1 MKHITKGNDF
11 LMRIPVVRIYNGER
25 IPMPLPACTD
35 IIVNICSPYRRISLA
50 YTIDVTEDNVILAKV
65 EGDQLY
71 VGKYALEVKGK
82 IGGVD
87 WRSNEYEQIA
97 IVDNNAS
104 ADTSFDVTEEG
115 EDSLLMD
122 TAIAILA
129 PDTGLYDKVLTAEE
143 AREAAESAR
152 QAAESERIAKEEER
166 IDNEEKRKASEASR
180 IENESV
186 RLANE
191 QSRTKA
197 ETERVEAENTRKAN
211 ESERVR
217 NETSRS
223 EAEIVRERD
232 ETKRKSA
239 ETTRGENETERKANE
254 NERKAA
260 ETARAKAETLR
271 QQAETA
277 RGNAET
283 LRQQNESERQKAEQE
298 RIANNEKC
306 VTATN
311 SALSAAEKATTAAN
325 NAMQVASTAEA
336 TIAKSEKA
344 ASDAAAAVETANSAL
359 SAAEDATNAA
369 NNAIQEAAAAEAERA
384 NAESERKQAETAR
397 ANAEAARQQAESA
410 RQQNEAARQQ
420 NETSRTE
427 AETHR
432 AAAETKRTEAENIR
446 KQKETERQEAEQERI
461 ANNEKCVT
469 ATNSALSAATDATT
483 AANNAMQVASTAEAT
498 IAKSEKAAS
507 DAAAAVET
515 ANSALSAA
523 TDATTAANN
532 ATTDA
537 TNAAGEAN
545 AAAERA
551 NKAADLVYNGPDEN
565 VSVACYT
572 DVEGISTAGL
582 VLNVYIN
589 ENTVPQQYTTDS
601 NGLAAFKVTKGL
613 RYDIVFPDIE
623 GCAPIGRLSYTAA
636 LQTRGIEVTYHEA
649 IVAAQE
655 KVTIS
660 FMKFPENTTWN
671 GGEAYPDGVA
681 RVTIDGI
688 ETVYNADSNGQ
699 AQFFVPIGK
708 EYRVSIDKPADL
720 HLITGAYSA
729 TYTADRAARVIPVS
743 FHPYLSDIL
752 IVDKDGGEWTYDG
765 FIASG
770 KDVSEGVLLHIAT
783 EELLAVG
790 CDFFM
795 SVDVMAYR
803 KFDTDKTEIRTMSW
817 AAQGVQFTSIP
828 LNGNDA
834 SQEYYY
840 DGFTATNLIVQEG
853 LSRGINTDCHT
864 RTLRETYAL
873 GVTTLQG
880 FTPSTGQYAPLI
892 ANYTYINDIITFLRP
907 DGDVVNKFWNFDKGT
922 STQQSAADAF
932 YVSSYVQSI
941 SKNRGHGNFAP
952 VCAYAKPTL

>member
-11 LMRIPVVRIYNGER
+11 IMRIPVVRIFNGER

-50 YTIDVTEDNVILAKV
+50 YTIDVAEDNVILAKV

-82 IGGVD
+82 IGGTD

-104 ADTSFDVTEEG
+104 ADTSFDVTEGG

-122 TAIAILA
+122 TAVAILA
-129 PDTGLYDKVLTAEE
+129 PDTGLYDKVMTAEE
-143 AREAAESAR
+143 AREVAESKR
-152 QAAESERIAKEEER
+152 QSDESERIAKEQE
-166 IDNEEKRKASEASR
+166 RKANEDERKANEASR

-191 QSRTKA
+191 QARTASEAERVKA
-197 ETERVEAENTRKAN
+197 ENIRKQN

-217 NETSRS
+217 NEASRS
-223 EAEIVRERD
+223 EAEVMRQQK
-232 ETKRKSA
+232 ETKRQEA
-239 ETTRGENETERKANE
+239 EASRQQAESERISE
-254 NERKAA
+254 EQERKAA
-260 ETARAKAETLR
+260 ETAREKAETLR
-271 QQAETA
+271 QQDETA

-283 LRQQNESERQKAEQE
+283 KRANAETARANAEKARQQAETSRAEAETLRQQKESERQEAETTRGNAESKRIEAEKSRQQNETSRQEAEQE
-298 RIANNEKC
+298 RIENNTKC

-344 ASDAAAAVETANSAL
+344 ASDAAAAVQTANSAL
-359 SAAEDATNAA
+359 SAAEDAT
-369 NNAIQEAAAAEAERA
+369 
-384 NAESERKQAETAR
+384 
-397 ANAEAARQQAESA
+397 
-410 RQQNEAARQQ
+410 
-420 NETSRTE
+420 
-427 AETHR
+427 
-432 AAAETKRTEAENIR
+432 
-446 KQKETERQEAEQERI
+446 
-461 ANNEKCVT
+461 
-469 ATNSALSAATDATT
+469 
-483 AANNAMQVASTAEAT
+483 
-498 IAKSEKAAS
+498 
-507 DAAAAVET
+507 
-515 ANSALSAA
+515 
-523 TDATTAANN
+523 TAANN
-532 ATTDA
+532 ATENA
-537 TNAAGEAN
+537 TTAAGEAN
-545 AAAERA
+545 KAAERA
-551 NKAADLVYNGPDEN
+551 NTAANLVYNGPDEN

-572 DVEGISTAGL
+572 DVEGVSTAGL

-671 GGEAYPDGVA
+671 GGEPYPDGVA
-681 RVTIDGI
+681 RVTIDGV

-699 AQFFVPIGK
+699 AQFYVPIGK

-803 KFDTDKTEIRTMSW
+803 KFDTDKTEIWTMSW
-817 AAQGVQFTSIP
+817 AAQNVQFTSIP

-880 FTPSTGQYAPLI
+880 FTPSAGQYAPMI

-907 DGDVVNKFWNFDKGT
+907 DGDVVNKFWNFNKGT
-922 STQQSAADAF
+922 STQQSASFAF
-932 YVSSYVQSI
+932 FVSSYVS
-941 SKNRGHGNFAP
+941 SNGKNHGGYYAP

>member
-11 LMRIPVVRIYNGER
+11 TMRIPVVRIYNGER

-50 YTIDVTEDNVILAKV
+50 YTIDVAEDNVILAKV

-104 ADTSFDVTEEG
+104 ADTSFNVTEEG

-122 TAIAILA
+122 TAVAILA

-143 AREAAESAR
+143 AREAAENAR
-152 QAAESERIAKEEER
+152 HAAESERIAHEEER
-166 IDNEEKRKASEASR
+166 IAKEQERKASEASR
-180 IENESV
+180 VENESV

-191 QSRTKA
+191 QARTASEAERVKA
-197 ETERVEAENTRKAN
+197 ENIRKQN
-211 ESERVR
+211 ESDRVR
-217 NETSRS
+217 NESSRS
-223 EAEIVRERD
+223 EAETLRQQKESERQ
-232 ETKRKSA
+232 SA
-239 ETTRGENETERKANE
+239 EASRQQAESERIANEGERKAVE
-254 NERKAA
+254 TARQEA
-260 ETARAKAETLR
+260 ETARAKAEAARANAETKRANAETARANAEKAR
-271 QQAETA
+271 QQAETNRA
-277 RGNAET
+277 EAETIRQQKEGERQEAETIRGNAESVRIEAEKT
-283 LRQQNESERQKAEQE
+283 RQQKETERQEAEQG
-298 RIANNEKC
+298 RIENNEKC

-311 SALSAAEKATTAAN
+311 SALSAADKATTAAN

-344 ASDAAAAVETANSAL
+344 ASDAAAAVQTANSAL
-359 SAAEDATNAA
+359 SAAE
-369 NNAIQEAAAAEAERA
+369 
-384 NAESERKQAETAR
+384 K
-397 ANAEAARQQAESA
+397 
-410 RQQNEAARQQ
+410 
-420 NETSRTE
+420 
-427 AETHR
+427 
-432 AAAETKRTEAENIR
+432 
-446 KQKETERQEAEQERI
+446 
-461 ANNEKCVT
+461 
-469 ATNSALSAATDATT
+469 
-483 AANNAMQVASTAEAT
+483 
-498 IAKSEKAAS
+498 
-507 DAAAAVET
+507 
-515 ANSALSAA
+515 
-523 TDATTAANN
+523 ATTAANN
-532 ATTDA
+532 ATENA
-537 TNAAGEAN
+537 TTAAGEAN
-545 AAAERA
+545 KAAERA
-551 NKAADLVYNGPDEN
+551 NTAANLVYNGPDEN

-572 DVEGISTAGL
+572 DVEGVSTAGL

-589 ENTVPQQYTTDS
+589 ESTVPQQYTTDS

-671 GGEAYPDGVA
+671 GGEPYPDGVA
-681 RVTIDGI
+681 RVTIDGV

-803 KFDTDKTEIRTMSW
+803 KFDTDKTEIRAMSW

-834 SQEYYY
+834 SQVYYY
-840 DGFTATNLIVQEG
+840 DGLTATNLIVQEG

-922 STQQSAADAF
+922 STQQSAAGAY
-932 YVSSYVQSI
+932 YVSRYVKSNLKGI
-941 SKNRGHGNFAP
+941 GSRYYAP

>member
-11 LMRIPVVRIYNGER
+11 IMRIPVVRIYNGER

-50 YTIDVTEDNVILAKV
+50 YSIDVAEDNVILAKV

-143 AREAAESAR
+143 AREVAENAR
-152 QAAESERIAKEEER
+152 VAAESERIAKEQER
-166 IDNEEKRKASEASR
+166 KANEDERKASEASR
-180 IENESV
+180 VENESV

-191 QSRTKA
+191 QARTASEAERVKA
-197 ETERVEAENTRKAN
+197 ENIRKQN
-211 ESERVR
+211 ESDRVR
-217 NETSRS
+217 NESSRS
-223 EAEIVRERD
+223 EAETAREEA

-239 ETTRGENETERKANE
+239 EAARQQAESERIDNE
-254 NERKAA
+254 NECKAAEAARQEA
-260 ETARAKAETLR
+260 ETARANAETKRANAETKRANAETARENAEKARQQAETNRAEAETLR
-271 QQAETA
+271 QQKESGRQEAEA
-277 RGNAET
+277 VRQQAESERIEAEKT
-283 LRQQNESERQKAEQE
+283 RQQNEVSRQEAEQE
-298 RIANNEKC
+298 RIENNEKC

-311 SALSAAEKATTAAN
+311 SALSAAE
-325 NAMQVASTAEA
+325 
-336 TIAKSEKA
+336 
-344 ASDAAAAVETANSAL
+344 
-359 SAAEDATNAA
+359 
-369 NNAIQEAAAAEAERA
+369 
-384 NAESERKQAETAR
+384 
-397 ANAEAARQQAESA
+397 
-410 RQQNEAARQQ
+410 
-420 NETSRTE
+420 
-427 AETHR
+427 
-432 AAAETKRTEAENIR
+432 
-446 KQKETERQEAEQERI
+446 
-461 ANNEKCVT
+461 
-469 ATNSALSAATDATT
+469 DATT

-507 DAAAAVET
+507 DAAAVVQT

-523 TDATTAANN
+523 EDATTAANTATEN
-532 ATTDA
+532 ATT
-537 TNAAGEAN
+537 AAGEAN
-545 AAAERA
+545 AAADRA
-551 NKAADLVYNGPDEN
+551 NTAANLVYNGPDEN

-572 DVEGISTAGL
+572 DVEGVSTAGL
-582 VLNVYIN
+582 VINVYIN
-589 ENTVPQQYTTDS
+589 DSTVPRQYTTDS
-601 NGLAAFKVTKGL
+601 NGLAAFKVAKGL

-660 FMKFPENTTWN
+660 FMKFPENATWN
-671 GGEAYPDGVA
+671 GGEPYPDGVA
-681 RVTIDGI
+681 RVTIDGV

-699 AQFFVPIGK
+699 AQFFVPVGE

-803 KFDTDKTEIRTMSW
+803 KFDTDKTEIRATSW

-828 LNGNDA
+828 LNGDDA
-834 SQEYYY
+834 SREYYY
-840 DGFTATNLIVQEG
+840 DGFTATNLIVSEG
-853 LSRGINTDCHT
+853 LSRGISTACHT

-892 ANYTYINDIITFLRP
+892 ANYTYINDIVTFLRP
-907 DGDVVNKFWNFDKGT
+907 DGDVVNKFWNLNKGT
-922 STQQSAADAF
+922 STQQSATSAHCVGR
-932 YVSSYVQSI
+932 YVSFGNKYYNS
-941 SKNRGHGNFAP
+941 NFAP
-952 VCAYAKPTL
+952 VCAYAKQTL

>member
-11 LMRIPVVRIYNGER
+11 QMRIPVVRIYNGER

-35 IIVNICSPYRRISLA
+35 IVVNICSPYRRISLA
-50 YTIDVTEDNVILAKV
+50 YSIDVAEDNVILAKV

-71 VGKYALEVKGK
+71 VGRYALEVKGK

-122 TAIAILA
+122 TAVAILA

-143 AREAAESAR
+143 AREVAENAR
-152 QAAESERIAKEEER
+152 VAAESERIAKEEER
-166 IDNEEKRKASEASR
+166 KANEDERKANEASR

-186 RLANE
+186 RIANE
-191 QSRTKA
+191 QARTASEAERVKA
-197 ETERVEAENTRKAN
+197 ENIRKQN

-217 NETSRS
+217 NESSRS
-223 EAEIVRERD
+223 EAEAIRQQKEAERQ
-232 ETKRKSA
+232 TA
-239 ETTRGENETERKANE
+239 EAARQQAESERIANE
-254 NERKAA
+254 GERKAA
-260 ETARAKAETLR
+260 ETARQEAETARANAETARANAETKRANAEAARANAEKARQQSETNRADAETLR
-271 QQAETA
+271 QQKESERQEAETA
-277 RGNAET
+277 RQQAESVRIEAEKT
-283 LRQQNESERQKAEQE
+283 RQQNETSRQEAEQE
-298 RIANNEKC
+298 RIKNNEKC

-311 SALSAAEKATTAAN
+311 SALSAAKKATTAAN

-359 SAAEDATNAA
+359 SAA
-369 NNAIQEAAAAEAERA
+369 
-384 NAESERKQAETAR
+384 K
-397 ANAEAARQQAESA
+397 
-410 RQQNEAARQQ
+410 
-420 NETSRTE
+420 
-427 AETHR
+427 
-432 AAAETKRTEAENIR
+432 K
-446 KQKETERQEAEQERI
+446 
-461 ANNEKCVT
+461 
-469 ATNSALSAATDATT
+469 ATT

-523 TDATTAANN
+523 GDAATAANN
-532 ATTDA
+532 ATKAATD
-537 TNAAGEAN
+537 AAGEAN
-545 AAAERA
+545 AAADRA
-551 NKAADLVYNGPDEN
+551 NTAANLVYNGPDEN

-572 DVEGISTAGL
+572 DVEGVSTAGL
-582 VLNVYIN
+582 ILNVYIN
-589 ENTVPQQYTTDS
+589 ESTVPQQYTTDS

-681 RVTIDGI
+681 RVTIDGV

-699 AQFFVPIGK
+699 AQFYVPIGK

-803 KFDTDKTEIRTMSW
+803 KFDTDKTEIKTMSW
-817 AAQGVQFTSIP
+817 AAQNVQFTSIP

-907 DGDVVNKFWNFDKGT
+907 DGDVVNKFWNFNKGT
-922 STQQSAADAF
+922 STQQSASFAY
-932 YVSSYVQSI
+932 YVSSYVS
-941 SKNRGHGNFAP
+941 SNHKCYGGGYSAP

>member
-11 LMRIPVVRIYNGER
+11 TMRIPVVRVYNGER

-50 YTIDVTEDNVILAKV
+50 YSIDVAEDNVILAKV

-71 VGKYALEVKGK
+71 VGRYALEVKGK

-104 ADTSFDVTEEG
+104 ADTSFDITEEG

-122 TAIAILA
+122 TAVAILA

-143 AREAAESAR
+143 AREVAESAR
-152 QAAESERIAKEEER
+152 AENESERIAHEEER
-166 IDNEEKRKASEASR
+166 IAKEQERKASEASR
-180 IENESV
+180 VENESV

-191 QSRTKA
+191 QSRTAAEAERVKA
-197 ETERVEAENTRKAN
+197 ENIRKQN

-217 NETSRS
+217 NESSRS
-223 EAEIVRERD
+223 EAETAREES
-232 ETKRKSA
+232 ETKRQSSEASRQQAESERIEAEKARKQNETSRREA
-239 ETTRGENETERKANE
+239 ETTRANAETKRANAE
-254 NERKAA
+254 TKRADA
-260 ETARAKAETLR
+260 ETARANAEKAR
-271 QQAETA
+271 QQAETSRDEA
-277 RGNAET
+277 EAIRQQHEAERTQAET
-283 LRQQNESERQKAEQE
+283 RRAEAETKRTEAENIRKQKETERQSAEQE

-336 TIAKSEKA
+336 TIARSEKA
-344 ASDAAAAVETANSAL
+344 ASDAAAAVQTANSAL
-359 SAAEDATNAA
+359 SAAE
-369 NNAIQEAAAAEAERA
+369 
-384 NAESERKQAETAR
+384 K
-397 ANAEAARQQAESA
+397 
-410 RQQNEAARQQ
+410 
-420 NETSRTE
+420 
-427 AETHR
+427 
-432 AAAETKRTEAENIR
+432 
-446 KQKETERQEAEQERI
+446 
-461 ANNEKCVT
+461 
-469 ATNSALSAATDATT
+469 
-483 AANNAMQVASTAEAT
+483 
-498 IAKSEKAAS
+498 
-507 DAAAAVET
+507 
-515 ANSALSAA
+515 
-523 TDATTAANN
+523 ATTAANN
-532 ATTDA
+532 ATNDA
-537 TNAAGEAN
+537 NNAAGEAN
-545 AAAERA
+545 AAADRA
-551 NKAADLVYNGPDEN
+551 NTAANLVYNGPDEN

-572 DVEGISTAGL
+572 DVEGVSTAGL

-589 ENTVPQQYTTDS
+589 ESTVPQQYTTDS

-681 RVTIDGI
+681 RVTIDGV

-699 AQFFVPIGK
+699 VQFFVPIGK

-743 FHPYLSDIL
+743 FHPYLSEIL

-795 SVDVMAYR
+795 SVNMMAYR
-803 KFDTDKTEIRTMSW
+803 KFDTDNTEIRTMSW
-817 AAQGVQFTSIP
+817 AAQNVQFTSIP
-828 LNGNDA
+828 LNGDSNAKD
-834 SQEYYY
+834 YFY

-853 LSRGINTDCHT
+853 LSRGIETQCHT
-864 RTLRETYAL
+864 RTLRETFAL
-873 GVTTLQG
+873 GVSTLQG
-880 FTPSTGQYAPLI
+880 YTPARGQYEILI
-892 ANYTYINDIITFLRP
+892 ANYTYINDIVTFLRP
-907 DGDVVNKFWNFDKGT
+907 DGDVVNKFWNFNKGT
-922 STQQSAADAF
+922 STQQSATHAY
-932 YVSSYVQSI
+932 YVSSYVQSDGKVFGVF
-941 SKNRGHGNFAP
+941 SAP

>member
-1 MKHITKGNDF
+1 
-11 LMRIPVVRIYNGER
+11 MRIPVVRIYNGER

-50 YTIDVTEDNVILAKV
+50 YSIDVAEDNVILAKV

-122 TAIAILA
+122 TAVAILA

-143 AREAAESAR
+143 AREAAENAR
-152 QAAESERIAKEEER
+152 HAAESERIANEEER
-166 IDNEEKRKASEASR
+166 VANEEERKASEASR
-180 IENESV
+180 VENESV
-186 RLANE
+186 RIANE
-191 QSRTKA
+191 QARTASEAERVKA
-197 ETERVEAENTRKAN
+197 ENIRKAN

-217 NETSRS
+217 NEASRS
-223 EAEIVRERD
+223 EAETLRQQKESERQ
-232 ETKRKSA
+232 TA
-239 ETTRGENETERKANE
+239 EAARQQAESERISNEQERKAVE
-254 NERKAA
+254 TARQEA
-260 ETARAKAETLR
+260 ETARAKAETARGNAETKRADAETARANAEKAR
-271 QQAETA
+271 QQAETNRA
-277 RGNAET
+277 EAET
-283 LRQQNESERQKAEQE
+283 LRQQNETSRTEAEKHRAAAETKRTEAENIRKQNETARQSAEQE

-359 SAAEDATNAA
+359 SAAGE
-369 NNAIQEAAAAEAERA
+369 
-384 NAESERKQAETAR
+384 
-397 ANAEAARQQAESA
+397 
-410 RQQNEAARQQ
+410 
-420 NETSRTE
+420 
-427 AETHR
+427 
-432 AAAETKRTEAENIR
+432 
-446 KQKETERQEAEQERI
+446 
-461 ANNEKCVT
+461 
-469 ATNSALSAATDATT
+469 
-483 AANNAMQVASTAEAT
+483 
-498 IAKSEKAAS
+498 
-507 DAAAAVET
+507 
-515 ANSALSAA
+515 
-523 TDATTAANN
+523 ATTAANN
-532 ATTDA
+532 ATKSATD
-537 TNAAGEAN
+537 AAGEAN
-545 AAAERA
+545 KAAERA
-551 NKAADLVYNGPDEN
+551 NSAADLVYNGPDEN

-572 DVEGISTAGL
+572 DVEGVSTAGL

-601 NGLAAFKVTKGL
+601 NGLAAFKITKGL

-623 GCAPIGRLSYTAA
+623 GCAPIGRMSYTAA

-660 FMKFPENTTWN
+660 FMRFPENTTWN

-681 RVTIDGI
+681 RVTVDGV
-688 ETVYNADSNGQ
+688 ETVYHADSNGQ
-699 AQFFVPIGK
+699 AQLFVPIGK

-817 AAQGVQFTSIP
+817 AAQNVQFTSIP

-853 LSRGINTDCHT
+853 LSRGLTTDCHT

-892 ANYTYINDIITFLRP
+892 ANYTYINDIIAFLRP
-907 DGDVVNKFWNFDKGT
+907 DGDVVNKFWNFNKGT
-922 STQQSAADAF
+922 STQQSAALA
-932 YVSSYVQSI
+932 YCVSSYVQSNN
-941 SKNRGHGNFAP
+941 SKRYGNYFAP

>member
-11 LMRIPVVRIYNGER
+11 IMRIPVVRIYNGER

-50 YTIDVTEDNVILAKV
+50 YSIDVAEDNVILAKV

-71 VGKYALEVKGK
+71 VGRYALEVKGK

-122 TAIAILA
+122 TAVAILA

-152 QAAESERIAKEEER
+152 QSAESERIAHEEER
-166 IDNEEKRKASEASR
+166 IANEQRRKASEASR

-191 QSRTKA
+191 QSRTASEAERVKA
-197 ETERVEAENTRKAN
+197 ENIRKQN

-217 NETSRS
+217 NESSRS
-223 EAEIVRERD
+223 EAEIAREK
-232 ETKRKSA
+232 EEAKRQSA
-239 ETTRGENETERKANE
+239 EAARQQAESERISKE
-254 NERKAA
+254 QERKAA
-260 ETARAKAETLR
+260 ETARQEAEALR
-271 QQAETA
+271 QQDETA

-283 LRQQNESERQKAEQE
+283 KRANAETARANAEKARQQAETNRAEAETLRQQKESERQEAETIRGNAESERVEAEKTRQQNETSRQEAEQE
-298 RIANNEKC
+298 RIENNEKC

-311 SALSAAEKATTAAN
+311 SALSAAEDATTAAN

-359 SAAEDATNAA
+359 SAAEDAT
-369 NNAIQEAAAAEAERA
+369 
-384 NAESERKQAETAR
+384 
-397 ANAEAARQQAESA
+397 
-410 RQQNEAARQQ
+410 
-420 NETSRTE
+420 
-427 AETHR
+427 
-432 AAAETKRTEAENIR
+432 
-446 KQKETERQEAEQERI
+446 
-461 ANNEKCVT
+461 
-469 ATNSALSAATDATT
+469 
-483 AANNAMQVASTAEAT
+483 
-498 IAKSEKAAS
+498 
-507 DAAAAVET
+507 
-515 ANSALSAA
+515 
-523 TDATTAANN
+523 TAANN
-532 ATTDA
+532 ATKGATD
-537 TNAAGEAN
+537 AAGEAN
-545 AAAERA
+545 KAAERA
-551 NKAADLVYNGPDEN
+551 NAAANLVYNGPDEN

-572 DVEGISTAGL
+572 DVEGVSTAGL

-589 ENTVPQQYTTDS
+589 DSTVPQQYTTDS

-671 GGEAYPDGVA
+671 GGEPYPDGVA
-681 RVTIDGI
+681 RVTVDGV

-699 AQFFVPIGK
+699 AQFYVPIGK

-790 CDFFM
+790 CDFFI

-817 AAQGVQFTSIP
+817 AAQNVKFTSVP
-828 LNGNDA
+828 FEGNDA

-853 LSRGINTDCHT
+853 LSRGISTDCHT

-892 ANYTYINDIITFLRP
+892 ANYTYINDIVTFLRP
-907 DGDVVNKFWNFDKGT
+907 DGDVVNKFWGLNKGT
-922 STQQSAADAF
+922 STQGTQSVAF
-932 YVSSYVQSI
+932 CVSRYAQPSFKSDGLYY
-941 SKNRGHGNFAP
+941 AP

>member
-11 LMRIPVVRIYNGER
+11 QMRIPVVRIYNGER

-35 IIVNICSPYRRISLA
+35 IVVNICSPYRRISLA
-50 YTIDVTEDNVILAKV
+50 YTIDVAEDNVILAKV

-122 TAIAILA
+122 TAVAILA

-143 AREAAESAR
+143 AREVAETKR
-152 QAAESERIAKEEER
+152 QEAEASRQQAESERIAKEQG
-166 IDNEEKRKASEASR
+166 RKASEASR

-254 NERKAA
+254 NERKEAETVRAKAETSRQQSETARANAETKRADA
-260 ETARAKAETLR
+260 ETARANAEKAR
-271 QQAETA
+271 HQAETS
-277 RGNAET
+277 RDEAEAI
-283 LRQQNESERQKAEQE
+283 RQQNETSRTEEETHRAAAETKRTEAENIRKQNETSRQEAEQE

-306 VTATN
+306 VTATNSALSAAENATTAANNAMQVASTAEATIAKSEKAASDAAAAVEIAN

-344 ASDAAAAVETANSAL
+344 ASDAAAAVQTANSAL
-359 SAAEDATNAA
+359 SAAGDATA
-369 NNAIQEAAAAEAERA
+369 
-384 NAESERKQAETAR
+384 
-397 ANAEAARQQAESA
+397 
-410 RQQNEAARQQ
+410 
-420 NETSRTE
+420 
-427 AETHR
+427 
-432 AAAETKRTEAENIR
+432 
-446 KQKETERQEAEQERI
+446 
-461 ANNEKCVT
+461 
-469 ATNSALSAATDATT
+469 
-483 AANNAMQVASTAEAT
+483 
-498 IAKSEKAAS
+498 
-507 DAAAAVET
+507 
-515 ANSALSAA
+515 
-523 TDATTAANN
+523 AANN

-551 NKAADLVYNGPDEN
+551 NEAADLVYNGPDEN

-572 DVEGISTAGL
+572 NVEGVSTAGL

-671 GGEAYPDGVA
+671 GGEAYPDGAA
-681 RVTIDGI
+681 RVTVDGV

-817 AAQGVQFTSIP
+817 ATQGVQFTSIP

-840 DGFTATNLIVQEG
+840 DGLTATNLIVQEG

-907 DGDVVNKFWNFDKGT
+907 DGDVVNKFWNFNKGT
-922 STQQSAADAF
+922 STQQSAANAYSVSR
-932 YVSSYVQSI
+932 YVMS
-941 SKNRGHGNFAP
+941 RGKHYGGDYAP
-952 VCAYAKPTL
+952 VCAYAKPAL

>member
-1 MKHITKGNDF
+1 M
-11 LMRIPVVRIYNGER
+11 
-25 IPMPLPACTD
+25 
-35 IIVNICSPYRRISLA
+35 
-50 YTIDVTEDNVILAKV
+50 
-65 EGDQLY
+65 
-71 VGKYALEVKGK
+71 EV
-82 IGGVD
+82 
-87 WRSNEYEQIA
+87 
-97 IVDNNAS
+97 
-104 ADTSFDVTEEG
+104 
-115 EDSLLMD
+115 
-122 TAIAILA
+122 
-129 PDTGLYDKVLTAEE
+129 
-143 AREAAESAR
+143 AA
-152 QAAESERIAKEEER
+152 
-166 IDNEEKRKASEASR
+166 
-180 IENESV
+180 
-186 RLANE
+186 
-191 QSRTKA
+191 
-197 ETERVEAENTRKAN
+197 
-211 ESERVR
+211 
-217 NETSRS
+217 
-223 EAEIVRERD
+223 
-232 ETKRKSA
+232 
-239 ETTRGENETERKANE
+239 
-254 NERKAA
+254 
-260 ETARAKAETLR
+260 
-271 QQAETA
+271 
-277 RGNAET
+277 
-283 LRQQNESERQKAEQE
+283 
-298 RIANNEKC
+298 
-306 VTATN
+306 
-311 SALSAAEKATTAAN
+311 
-325 NAMQVASTAEA
+325 TAEA

-344 ASDAAAAVETANSAL
+344 ASDAAAAV
-359 SAAEDATNAA
+359 
-369 NNAIQEAAAAEAERA
+369 Q
-384 NAESERKQAETAR
+384 
-397 ANAEAARQQAESA
+397 
-410 RQQNEAARQQ
+410 
-420 NETSRTE
+420 
-427 AETHR
+427 
-432 AAAETKRTEAENIR
+432 
-446 KQKETERQEAEQERI
+446 
-461 ANNEKCVT
+461 
-469 ATNSALSAATDATT
+469 
-483 AANNAMQVASTAEAT
+483 
-498 IAKSEKAAS
+498 
-507 DAAAAVET
+507 T

-532 ATTDA
+532 ATKGATD
-537 TNAAGEAN
+537 AAGEAN
-545 AAAERA
+545 KAAERA
-551 NKAADLVYNGPDEN
+551 NTAADLVYNGPDEN

-681 RVTIDGI
+681 RVTIDGV
-688 ETVYNADSNGQ
+688 ETVHNADSNGQ
-699 AQFFVPIGK
+699 AQFLVPIGK

-803 KFDTDKTEIRTMSW
+803 KFDTDKTEIRAMSW
-817 AAQGVQFTSIP
+817 AVQNVQFTSIP

-907 DGDVVNKFWNFDKGT
+907 DGDVVNKFWNFNKGT
-922 STQQSAADAF
+922 STQQSASHA
-932 YVSSYVQSI
+932 YCVRRYVQSI
-941 SKNRGHGNFAP
+941 SKHNGSFYAP

>member
-11 LMRIPVVRIYNGER
+11 QMRIPVVRIYNGER

-35 IIVNICSPYRRISLA
+35 IVVNICSPYRRISLA
-50 YTIDVTEDNVILAKV
+50 YTIDVAEDNVILAKV

-122 TAIAILA
+122 TAVAILA

-143 AREAAESAR
+143 AREVAETKR
-152 QAAESERIAKEEER
+152 QSAESERIAHEEER
-166 IDNEEKRKASEASR
+166 IANEQERKAKEASR
-180 IENESV
+180 VENESV
-186 RLANE
+186 RIANE
-191 QSRTKA
+191 QARVASESERVKA
-197 ETERVEAENTRKAN
+197 ENIRKQN

-217 NETSRS
+217 NESSRS
-223 EAEIVRERD
+223 EAETARED
-232 ETKRKSA
+232 AETKRKSA

-260 ETARAKAETLR
+260 ETARAKAEASR

-283 LRQQNESERQKAEQE
+283 LRQQNESERQQAEQE
-298 RIANNEKC
+298 RIENFDKC

-311 SALSAAEKATTAAN
+311 TAITASQDAVKAAN
-325 NAMQVASTAEA
+325 NAMQVAATAEA

-359 SAAEDATNAA
+359 SAAE
-369 NNAIQEAAAAEAERA
+369 
-384 NAESERKQAETAR
+384 K
-397 ANAEAARQQAESA
+397 
-410 RQQNEAARQQ
+410 
-420 NETSRTE
+420 
-427 AETHR
+427 
-432 AAAETKRTEAENIR
+432 
-446 KQKETERQEAEQERI
+446 
-461 ANNEKCVT
+461 
-469 ATNSALSAATDATT
+469 ATT
-483 AANNAMQVASTAEAT
+483 AANNAIQVASTAGAT

-523 TDATTAANN
+523 EDATTAANN
-532 ATTDA
+532 ATENA
-537 TNAAGEAN
+537 TTAAGEAN
-545 AAAERA
+545 KAAERA
-551 NKAADLVYNGPDEN
+551 NTAANLVYNGPDEN

-572 DVEGISTAGL
+572 DVEGVSTAGL

-660 FMKFPENTTWN
+660 FMRFPENTTWN

-681 RVTIDGI
+681 RVTIDGV
-688 ETVYNADSNGQ
+688 ETAYNADSNGQ
-699 AQFFVPIGK
+699 VQFFVPIGK

-729 TYTADRAARVIPVS
+729 TYTADRAARVITVS

-803 KFDTDKTEIRTMSW
+803 KFDTDGTEIGNMNW
-817 AAQGVQFTSIP
+817 AGRAVQFTSIP

-853 LSRGINTDCHT
+853 LSRGISTDCHT

-907 DGDVVNKFWNFDKGT
+907 DGDVVNKFWNFNKAT
-922 STQQSAADAF
+922 STQQSASGAYFVLRYIETKNKTDN
-932 YVSSYVQSI
+932 YGRI
-941 SKNRGHGNFAP
+941 SAP

>member
-11 LMRIPVVRIYNGER
+11 TMRIPVVRIYNGER

-35 IIVNICSPYRRISLA
+35 IVVNICSPYRRISLA
-50 YTIDVTEDNVILAKV
+50 YTIDVAEDNVILAKV

-104 ADTSFDVTEEG
+104 ADTSFIVTEEG

-143 AREAAESAR
+143 AREVAETKR
-152 QAAESERIAKEEER
+152 QSAESERIAKELER
-166 IDNEEKRKASEASR
+166 KANEDERKASEASR
-180 IENESV
+180 VENESV

-191 QSRTKA
+191 QARTASEAERVKA
-197 ETERVEAENTRKAN
+197 ENIRKQN
-211 ESERVR
+211 ESDRVR
-217 NETSRS
+217 NESSRS
-223 EAEIVRERD
+223 EAETLRQQKESERQ
-232 ETKRKSA
+232 SA
-239 ETTRGENETERKANE
+239 EASRQQAESERIANE
-254 NERKAA
+254 GERKAA
-260 ETARAKAETLR
+260 ETARQSAEKSRQATEAARADAETKRANAETARANAEKAR
-271 QQAETA
+271 QQAETNRA
-277 RGNAET
+277 EAETIRQQKEGERQEAETIRGNAESVRIEAEKT
-283 LRQQNESERQKAEQE
+283 RQQKETERQEAEQE

-359 SAAEDATNAA
+359 STAA
-369 NNAIQEAAAAEAERA
+369 
-384 NAESERKQAETAR
+384 
-397 ANAEAARQQAESA
+397 
-410 RQQNEAARQQ
+410 
-420 NETSRTE
+420 
-427 AETHR
+427 
-432 AAAETKRTEAENIR
+432 
-446 KQKETERQEAEQERI
+446 
-461 ANNEKCVT
+461 
-469 ATNSALSAATDATT
+469 DATT
-483 AANNAMQVASTAEAT
+483 AANKAT
-498 IAKSEKAAS
+498 N
-507 DAAAAVET
+507 DA
-515 ANSALSAA
+515 N
-523 TDATTAANN
+523 
-532 ATTDA
+532 
-537 TNAAGEAN
+537 NAAGEAN
-545 AAAERA
+545 AAADRA
-551 NKAADLVYNGPDEN
+551 NTAANLVYNGPDEN

-572 DVEGISTAGL
+572 DVEGVSTAGL

-589 ENTVPQQYTTDS
+589 DSTVPQQYTTDS

-660 FMKFPENTTWN
+660 FMRFPENTKWN
-671 GGEAYPDGVA
+671 GGEPYPDGVA
-681 RVTIDGI
+681 RVTIDGV

-720 HLITGAYSA
+720 YLITGAYSA

-795 SVDVMAYR
+795 SVNMMAYR

-817 AAQGVQFTSIP
+817 AAQNVQFTSIP

-840 DGFTATNLIVQEG
+840 DGLTATNLIVQEG

-907 DGDVVNKFWNFDKGT
+907 DGDVVNKFWNFNKGT
-922 STQQSAADAF
+922 STQLSAADAYF
-932 YVSSYVQSI
+932 VSSYVQSH
-941 SKNRGHGNFAP
+941 SKGHGAYFAP

>member
-11 LMRIPVVRIYNGER
+11 TMRIPVVRIYNGER

-35 IIVNICSPYRRISLA
+35 IVVNICSPYRRISLA
-50 YTIDVTEDNVILAKV
+50 YTIDVAEDNVILAKV

-104 ADTSFDVTEEG
+104 ADTSFIVTEEG

-143 AREAAESAR
+143 AREAAENAR
-152 QAAESERIAKEEER
+152 HAAESERIAHEEER
-166 IDNEEKRKASEASR
+166 IAKEQERKASEASR
-180 IENESV
+180 VENESV

-191 QSRTKA
+191 QARTASESERVKA
-197 ETERVEAENTRKAN
+197 ENIRKAN

-217 NETSRS
+217 NESSRS
-223 EAEIVRERD
+223 EAETLRQQKESERQ
-232 ETKRKSA
+232 SA
-239 ETTRGENETERKANE
+239 EASRQQAESERIANEGERKAVE
-254 NERKAA
+254 TARQEA
-260 ETARAKAETLR
+260 ETARAKAEAARANAETKRANAETARANAEKAR
-271 QQAETA
+271 QQAETNRA
-277 RGNAET
+277 EAET
-283 LRQQNESERQKAEQE
+283 LRQQKEGERQEAETIRGNAESVRIEAEKTRQQKETERQEAEQE

-359 SAAEDATNAA
+359 STAA
-369 NNAIQEAAAAEAERA
+369 
-384 NAESERKQAETAR
+384 
-397 ANAEAARQQAESA
+397 
-410 RQQNEAARQQ
+410 
-420 NETSRTE
+420 
-427 AETHR
+427 
-432 AAAETKRTEAENIR
+432 
-446 KQKETERQEAEQERI
+446 
-461 ANNEKCVT
+461 
-469 ATNSALSAATDATT
+469 DATT
-483 AANNAMQVASTAEAT
+483 AANKAT
-498 IAKSEKAAS
+498 N
-507 DAAAAVET
+507 DA
-515 ANSALSAA
+515 N
-523 TDATTAANN
+523 
-532 ATTDA
+532 
-537 TNAAGEAN
+537 NAAGEAN
-545 AAAERA
+545 AAADRA
-551 NKAADLVYNGPDEN
+551 NTAANLVYNGPDEN

-572 DVEGISTAGL
+572 DVGGVSTAGL

-589 ENTVPQQYTTDS
+589 ESTVPQQYTTDS

-660 FMKFPENTTWN
+660 FMRFPENTTWN
-671 GGEAYPDGVA
+671 GGEPYPDGVA
-681 RVTIDGI
+681 RVTIDGV

-817 AAQGVQFTSIP
+817 AAPNVQFTSIP

-840 DGFTATNLIVQEG
+840 DGLTATNLIVQEG

-907 DGDVVNKFWNFDKGT
+907 DGDVANKFWNFNKGT
-922 STQQSAADAF
+922 STQQSASYAY
-932 YVSSYVQSI
+932 YVSSYVQANNA
-941 SKNRGHGNFAP
+941 KFNDRLYAP

>member
-11 LMRIPVVRIYNGER
+11 IMRIPVVRIYNGER

-35 IIVNICSPYRRISLA
+35 IVVNICSPYRRISLA
-50 YTIDVTEDNVILAKV
+50 YSIDVAEDNVILAKV
-65 EGDQLY
+65 EGEQLY
-71 VGKYALEVKGK
+71 VGRYALEVKGK

-104 ADTSFDVTEEG
+104 ADTSFGVTEEG

-122 TAIAILA
+122 TAVAILA

-152 QAAESERIAKEEER
+152 HAAESERIAKEQER
-166 IDNEEKRKASEASR
+166 KTNEDERKASEASR
-180 IENESV
+180 VENESV

-191 QSRTKA
+191 QSRTAAEAERVKA
-197 ETERVEAENTRKAN
+197 ENIRKQN
-211 ESERVR
+211 ESDRVR
-217 NETSRS
+217 NESSRS
-223 EAEIVRERD
+223 EAETARVEA
-232 ETKRKSA
+232 EAKRKSA
-239 ETTRGENETERKANE
+239 ETTRVENETERKTNE

-260 ETARAKAETLR
+260 ETARAKAETSR
-271 QQAETA
+271 QEAETA

-283 LRQQNESERQKAEQE
+283 K
-298 RIANNEKC
+298 
-306 VTATN
+306 
-311 SALSAAEKATTAAN
+311 
-325 NAMQVASTAEA
+325 
-336 TIAKSEKA
+336 
-344 ASDAAAAVETANSAL
+344 
-359 SAAEDATNAA
+359 
-369 NNAIQEAAAAEAERA
+369 RA
-384 NAESERKQAETAR
+384 DAETAR
-397 ANAEAARQQAESA
+397 ANAEKARQQAETS
-410 RQQNEAARQQ
+410 RDEAEAIRQQ

-446 KQKETERQEAEQERI
+446 KQKETERQSAEQERI

-469 ATNSALSAATDATT
+469 ATNSALSAAEDATT
-483 AANNAMQVASTAEAT
+483 AANNAMQVASTAEET
-498 IAKSEKAAS
+498 IAKSEKAAA
-507 DAAAAVET
+507 DAAAAVQT

-523 TDATTAANN
+523 EKATTAANN
-532 ATTDA
+532 ATENA
-537 TNAAGEAN
+537 TTAAGEAN
-545 AAAERA
+545 KAAERA
-551 NKAADLVYNGPDEN
+551 NTAANLVYNGPDEN

-572 DVEGISTAGL
+572 DVEGVSTAGL
-582 VLNVYIN
+582 ILNVYIN

-613 RYDIVFPDIE
+613 RYDIVFPDIK

-671 GGEAYPDGVA
+671 GGEPYPDGVA
-681 RVTIDGI
+681 RVTIDGV

-699 AQFFVPIGK
+699 AQFYVPIGK

-803 KFDTDKTEIRTMSW
+803 KFDTDKTEIKTMSW
-817 AAQGVQFTSIP
+817 AAQNVQFTSIP

-840 DGFTATNLIVQEG
+840 DGLTATNLIVQEG

-892 ANYTYINDIITFLRP
+892 ANYTYINDIVTFLRP
-907 DGDVVNKFWNFDKGT
+907 DGDVVNKFWNFNKGT
-922 STQQSAADAF
+922 STQQSASGACYVSR
-932 YVSSYVQSI
+932 YVSSNLKYL
-941 SKNRGHGNFAP
+941 GNLYAP
-952 VCAYAKPTL
+952 VCAFAKPTL

>member
-11 LMRIPVVRIYNGER
+11 TMRIPVVRIYNGER

-35 IIVNICSPYRRISLA
+35 IVVNICSPYRRISLA
-50 YTIDVTEDNVILAKV
+50 YTIDVAEDNVILAKV

-115 EDSLLMD
+115 ENSLLMD

-143 AREAAESAR
+143 AREAAETKR
-152 QAAESERIAKEEER
+152 QSAESERIAKELER
-166 IDNEEKRKASEASR
+166 KANEDERKASEASR
-180 IENESV
+180 VENESV

-191 QSRTKA
+191 QARTASESERVKA
-197 ETERVEAENTRKAN
+197 ENIRKQN

-217 NETSRS
+217 NESSRS
-223 EAEIVRERD
+223 DAETLRQQKESERQEAEAARQQAESERI
-232 ETKRKSA
+232 A
-239 ETTRGENETERKANE
+239 NEGERKAVE
-254 NERKAA
+254 TARQEA
-260 ETARAKAETLR
+260 ETARAKAEAARANAETKRANAETARANAEKAR
-271 QQAETA
+271 QQAETNRA
-277 RGNAET
+277 EAET
-283 LRQQNESERQKAEQE
+283 IRQQNETSRTEAEKHRAEAETKRTEAENIRKQKETERQSAEQE

-311 SALSAAEKATTAAN
+311 TALTAAQKATTAAN

-359 SAAEDATNAA
+359 SAAA
-369 NNAIQEAAAAEAERA
+369 
-384 NAESERKQAETAR
+384 
-397 ANAEAARQQAESA
+397 
-410 RQQNEAARQQ
+410 
-420 NETSRTE
+420 
-427 AETHR
+427 
-432 AAAETKRTEAENIR
+432 
-446 KQKETERQEAEQERI
+446 
-461 ANNEKCVT
+461 
-469 ATNSALSAATDATT
+469 DATT

-507 DAAAAVET
+507 DAAAAVQT

-523 TDATTAANN
+523 EDATTAANN
-532 ATTDA
+532 ATENA
-537 TNAAGEAN
+537 TTAAGEAN
-545 AAAERA
+545 KAAERA
-551 NKAADLVYNGPDEN
+551 NTAANLVYNGPDEN

-572 DVEGISTAGL
+572 DVEGVSTAGL

-671 GGEAYPDGVA
+671 GGEPYPDGVA
-681 RVTIDGI
+681 RVTVDGV

-795 SVDVMAYR
+795 SVNMMAYR
-803 KFDTDKTEIRTMSW
+803 KFDTDGTEIWTMPW
-817 AAQGVQFTSIP
+817 AAQNVQFTSIP

-840 DGFTATNLIVQEG
+840 DGLTATNLIVQEG

-892 ANYTYINDIITFLRP
+892 ANYTYINDIVTFLRP
-907 DGDVVNKFWNFDKGT
+907 DGDVVNKFWEFNKGT
-922 STQQSAADAF
+922 STQQSATSA
-932 YVSSYVQSI
+932 YWVSSLVSTAN
-941 SKNRGHGNFAP
+941 KNDPRRLVAP

>member
-11 LMRIPVVRIYNGER
+11 IMRIPVVRIYNGER

-50 YTIDVTEDNVILAKV
+50 YSIDVAEDNVILAKV

-143 AREAAESAR
+143 AREVAENAR
-152 QAAESERIAKEEER
+152 VTAESERIAKEQER
-166 IDNEEKRKASEASR
+166 KANEDERKASEASR
-180 IENESV
+180 VENESV

-191 QSRTKA
+191 QARTASEAERVKA
-197 ETERVEAENTRKAN
+197 ENIRKQN
-211 ESERVR
+211 ESDRVR
-217 NETSRS
+217 NESSRS
-223 EAEIVRERD
+223 EAETAREEA

-239 ETTRGENETERKANE
+239 EAARQQAESERIDNE
-254 NERKAA
+254 NECKAAEAARQEA
-260 ETARAKAETLR
+260 ETARANAETKRANAETKRANAETARENAEKARQQAETNRAEAETLR
-271 QQAETA
+271 QQKESGRQEAEA
-277 RGNAET
+277 VRQQAESERIEAEKT
-283 LRQQNESERQKAEQE
+283 RQQNEVSRQEAEQE
-298 RIANNEKC
+298 RIENNEKC

-311 SALSAAEKATTAAN
+311 SALSAAE
-325 NAMQVASTAEA
+325 
-336 TIAKSEKA
+336 
-344 ASDAAAAVETANSAL
+344 
-359 SAAEDATNAA
+359 
-369 NNAIQEAAAAEAERA
+369 
-384 NAESERKQAETAR
+384 
-397 ANAEAARQQAESA
+397 
-410 RQQNEAARQQ
+410 
-420 NETSRTE
+420 
-427 AETHR
+427 
-432 AAAETKRTEAENIR
+432 
-446 KQKETERQEAEQERI
+446 
-461 ANNEKCVT
+461 
-469 ATNSALSAATDATT
+469 DATT

-507 DAAAAVET
+507 DAAAAVQT

-523 TDATTAANN
+523 EDATTAANN
-532 ATTDA
+532 AMQVASTAEATIAKSEKAASDAAAAVQTANSALSAAEDA
-537 TNAAGEAN
+537 TTAANTATENATTAAGEAN
-545 AAAERA
+545 AAADRA
-551 NKAADLVYNGPDEN
+551 NTAANLVYNGPDEN

-572 DVEGISTAGL
+572 DVGGVSTAGL
-582 VLNVYIN
+582 VINVYIN
-589 ENTVPQQYTTDS
+589 DSTVPRQYTTDS
-601 NGLAAFKVTKGL
+601 NGLAAFKVAKGL

-660 FMKFPENTTWN
+660 FMKFPENATWN
-671 GGEAYPDGVA
+671 GGEPYPDGVA
-681 RVTIDGI
+681 RVTIDGV

-699 AQFFVPIGK
+699 AQFFVPVGE

-803 KFDTDKTEIRTMSW
+803 KFDTDKTEIRVTMW

-834 SQEYYY
+834 SQGYYY
-840 DGFTATNLIVQEG
+840 DGFTATNLIVSEG
-853 LSRGINTDCHT
+853 LSRGISTACHT

-892 ANYTYINDIITFLRP
+892 ANYTYINDIVTFLRP
-907 DGDVVNKFWNFDKGT
+907 DGDVVNKFWNLNKGT
-922 STQQSAADAF
+922 STQRSAANAYF
-932 YVSSYVQSI
+932 VSRYVSSG
-941 SKNRGHGNFAP
+941 SKIHFDKFAP
-952 VCAYAKPTL
+952 VCAYAKQTL

>member
-1 MKHITKGNDF
+1 
-11 LMRIPVVRIYNGER
+11 MRIPVVRIYNGER

-50 YTIDVTEDNVILAKV
+50 YSIDVAEDNVILAKV

-104 ADTSFDVTEEG
+104 ADTSFNVTEEG

-122 TAIAILA
+122 TAVAILA

-143 AREAAESAR
+143 ARGAAENAR
-152 QAAESERIAKEEER
+152 AAAESERIAKEQER
-166 IDNEEKRKASEASR
+166 ISKEQERKASEASR
-180 IENESV
+180 VENESV

-191 QSRTKA
+191 QARVSSEAERAKA
-197 ETERVEAENTRKAN
+197 ENIRKAN
-211 ESERVR
+211 ESERLR

-223 EAEIVRERD
+223 EAETAREKE

-239 ETTRGENETERKANE
+239 EAARGENETERNANE
-254 NERKAA
+254 SERKAA

-283 LRQQNESERQKAEQE
+283 KRADAETARANAEKARQQAEASRDEAEAIRQQKETERQEAETHRAAAETKRTEAEHE
-298 RIANNEKC
+298 RIKNNEAC
-306 VTATN
+306 VEATQ

-359 SAAEDATNAA
+359 SAA
-369 NNAIQEAAAAEAERA
+369 
-384 NAESERKQAETAR
+384 
-397 ANAEAARQQAESA
+397 
-410 RQQNEAARQQ
+410 
-420 NETSRTE
+420 
-427 AETHR
+427 
-432 AAAETKRTEAENIR
+432 
-446 KQKETERQEAEQERI
+446 
-461 ANNEKCVT
+461 V
-469 ATNSALSAATDATT
+469 
-483 AANNAMQVASTAEAT
+483 
-498 IAKSEKAAS
+498 
-507 DAAAAVET
+507 
-515 ANSALSAA
+515 
-523 TDATTAANN
+523 DATTAANN
-532 ATTDA
+532 ATNDA
-537 TNAAGEAN
+537 TTATGEAN
-545 AAAERA
+545 KAAERA
-551 NKAADLVYNGPDEN
+551 NTAAGKANEAADRANTAANLVYNGPDEN

-572 DVEGISTAGL
+572 DVEGVSTSGL

-601 NGLAAFKVTKGL
+601 NGLAAFKVAKGL

-660 FMKFPENTTWN
+660 FMRFPENTTWN
-671 GGEAYPDGVA
+671 GGEAYPAGVA
-681 RVTIDGI
+681 RVTVDGV

-699 AQFFVPIGK
+699 AQFYVPIGK

-795 SVDVMAYR
+795 SVNMMAYR

-817 AAQGVQFTSIP
+817 AAQNVQFTSIP

-853 LSRGINTDCHT
+853 LSRGISTDCHT

-892 ANYTYINDIITFLRP
+892 ANYTYINDIITFLP
-907 DGDVVNKFWNFDKGT
+907 LV
-922 STQQSAADAF
+922 
-932 YVSSYVQSI
+932 
-941 SKNRGHGNFAP
+941 
-952 VCAYAKPTL
+952 

>member
-1 MKHITKGNDF
+1 MQ
-11 LMRIPVVRIYNGER
+11 V
-25 IPMPLPACTD
+25 
-35 IIVNICSPYRRISLA
+35 
-50 YTIDVTEDNVILAKV
+50 
-65 EGDQLY
+65 
-71 VGKYALEVKGK
+71 
-82 IGGVD
+82 
-87 WRSNEYEQIA
+87 
-97 IVDNNAS
+97 AS
-104 ADTSFDVTEEG
+104 
-115 EDSLLMD
+115 
-122 TAIAILA
+122 
-129 PDTGLYDKVLTAEE
+129 TAE
-143 AREAAESAR
+143 AT
-152 QAAESERIAKEEER
+152 IAK
-166 IDNEEKRKASEASR
+166 SE
-180 IENESV
+180 
-186 RLANE
+186 
-191 QSRTKA
+191 
-197 ETERVEAENTRKAN
+197 
-211 ESERVR
+211 
-217 NETSRS
+217 
-223 EAEIVRERD
+223 
-232 ETKRKSA
+232 
-239 ETTRGENETERKANE
+239 
-254 NERKAA
+254 KAA
-260 ETARAKAETLR
+260 SDAAAAVQTA
-271 QQAETA
+271 
-277 RGNAET
+277 
-283 LRQQNESERQKAEQE
+283 
-298 RIANNEKC
+298 
-306 VTATN
+306 N
-311 SALSAAEKATTAAN
+311 SALSAADKATTAAN

-359 SAAEDATNAA
+359 S
-369 NNAIQEAAAAEAERA
+369 
-384 NAESERKQAETAR
+384 
-397 ANAEAARQQAESA
+397 
-410 RQQNEAARQQ
+410 
-420 NETSRTE
+420 
-427 AETHR
+427 
-432 AAAETKRTEAENIR
+432 
-446 KQKETERQEAEQERI
+446 
-461 ANNEKCVT
+461 
-469 ATNSALSAATDATT
+469 T
-483 AANNAMQVASTAEAT
+483 AA
-498 IAKSEKAAS
+498 
-507 DAAAAVET
+507 
-515 ANSALSAA
+515 
-523 TDATTAANN
+523 DATTAANN
-532 ATTDA
+532 ATENA
-537 TNAAGEAN
+537 TTAAGEAN
-545 AAAERA
+545 AAADRA
-551 NKAADLVYNGPDEN
+551 NTAANLVYNGPDEN

-572 DVEGISTAGL
+572 DVEGVSTAGL

-660 FMKFPENTTWN
+660 FMRFPENTTWN
-671 GGEAYPDGVA
+671 GGEPYPDGVA
-681 RVTIDGI
+681 RVTIDGV

-790 CDFFM
+790 CDFFI

-803 KFDTDKTEIRTMSW
+803 KFDTDKTEIKTMKW
-817 AAQGVQFTSIP
+817 AEQNVQFTSIP

-840 DGFTATNLIVQEG
+840 DGLTATNLIVQEG

-907 DGDVVNKFWNFDKGT
+907 DGDVVNKFWNFNKGT
-922 STQQSAADAF
+922 STQQSATGAY
-932 YVSSYVQSI
+932 YVSSYVQSG
-941 SKNRGHGNFAP
+941 SKYYGFGCAP

>member
-11 LMRIPVVRIYNGER
+11 MMRIPVVRIYNGER

-35 IIVNICSPYRRISLA
+35 VIVNICSPYRRISLA
-50 YTIDVTEDNVILAKV
+50 YSIDVAQDNVILAKV

-71 VGKYALEVKGK
+71 VGRYALEVKGK
-82 IGGVD
+82 IGGTD

-122 TAIAILA
+122 TAVAILA

-143 AREAAESAR
+143 AREVAESAR
-152 QAAESERIAKEEER
+152 AENESERIAKEQER
-166 IDNEEKRKASEASR
+166 KTNEDERKASEASR
-180 IENESV
+180 VENESV
-186 RLANE
+186 RIANE
-191 QSRTKA
+191 QSRVSSEAERVKA
-197 ETERVEAENTRKAN
+197 ENIRKQN

-217 NETSRS
+217 NESSRS
-223 EAEIVRERD
+223 E
-232 ETKRKSA
+232 
-239 ETTRGENETERKANE
+239 
-254 NERKAA
+254 
-260 ETARAKAETLR
+260 AETLR
-271 QQAETA
+271 QQKEDERQTAESARQQAESERISNEQERKAVETARQEAETTRANAETA
-277 RGNAET
+277 RANAETKRADAETARANAEKARQQAETNRAEAET
-283 LRQQNESERQKAEQE
+283 LRQQKEGERQEAETIRGNAESVRTEAENIRKQKETERQSAEQE
-298 RIANNEKC
+298 RIKNNEKC

-359 SAAEDATNAA
+359 SAAGE
-369 NNAIQEAAAAEAERA
+369 
-384 NAESERKQAETAR
+384 
-397 ANAEAARQQAESA
+397 
-410 RQQNEAARQQ
+410 
-420 NETSRTE
+420 
-427 AETHR
+427 
-432 AAAETKRTEAENIR
+432 
-446 KQKETERQEAEQERI
+446 
-461 ANNEKCVT
+461 
-469 ATNSALSAATDATT
+469 
-483 AANNAMQVASTAEAT
+483 
-498 IAKSEKAAS
+498 
-507 DAAAAVET
+507 
-515 ANSALSAA
+515 
-523 TDATTAANN
+523 ATTAANN
-532 ATTDA
+532 ATKSATD
-537 TNAAGEAN
+537 AAGEAN
-545 AAAERA
+545 EAAERA
-551 NKAADLVYNGPDEN
+551 NTAANLVYNGPDET

-572 DVEGISTAGL
+572 DVEGVSTAGL

-681 RVTIDGI
+681 RVTIDGA
-688 ETVYNADSNGQ
+688 ETVHNADSNGQ
-699 AQFFVPIGK
+699 AQFYVPIGK

-795 SVDVMAYR
+795 SVNMMAYR

-817 AAQGVQFTSIP
+817 AAQQVQFTSIP

-892 ANYTYINDIITFLRP
+892 ANYTYINDIVTFLRP
-907 DGDVVNKFWNFDKGT
+907 DGDVVNKFWNFNKGT
-922 STQQSAADAF
+922 STQQSATGAYF
-932 YVSSYVQSI
+932 VSRYVQSI
-941 SKNRGHGNFAP
+941 LKNFGNYAP

>member
-11 LMRIPVVRIYNGER
+11 QMRIPVVRIYNGER

-71 VGKYALEVKGK
+71 VGRYALEVKGK

-104 ADTSFDVTEEG
+104 ADTSFNVTEEG

-122 TAIAILA
+122 TAVAILA

-143 AREAAESAR
+143 AREAAENAR
-152 QAAESERIAKEEER
+152 QAAESERIAKEQER
-166 IDNEEKRKASEASR
+166 KTNEDGRKANEASR

-186 RLANE
+186 RIANE
-191 QSRTKA
+191 QARTASEAERVKA
-197 ETERVEAENTRKAN
+197 ENIRKQN

-217 NETSRS
+217 SESSRS
-223 EAEIVRERD
+223 EAETAREEA
-232 ETKRKSA
+232 ETKRQSKEAARQQA
-239 ETTRGENETERKANE
+239 ETQRTSSED
-254 NERKAA
+254 ERKAA
-260 ETARAKAETLR
+260 ETARARAETLRQEAETARANAETKRANAETARTNAEGARQQAETNRAEAETLR
-271 QQAETA
+271 QQKESERQEAEAT
-277 RGNAET
+277 RQQAESVRIEAEKT
-283 LRQQNESERQKAEQE
+283 RQQNETSRQEAEQE
-298 RIANNEKC
+298 RVENNTKC

-344 ASDAAAAVETANSAL
+344 ASDAAAAVQTANSAL
-359 SAAEDATNAA
+359 SAAGA
-369 NNAIQEAAAAEAERA
+369 
-384 NAESERKQAETAR
+384 
-397 ANAEAARQQAESA
+397 
-410 RQQNEAARQQ
+410 
-420 NETSRTE
+420 
-427 AETHR
+427 
-432 AAAETKRTEAENIR
+432 
-446 KQKETERQEAEQERI
+446 
-461 ANNEKCVT
+461 
-469 ATNSALSAATDATT
+469 
-483 AANNAMQVASTAEAT
+483 
-498 IAKSEKAAS
+498 
-507 DAAAAVET
+507 
-515 ANSALSAA
+515 
-523 TDATTAANN
+523 ATTAANN
-532 ATTDA
+532 ATKDA
-537 TNAAGEAN
+537 TDAAGEAN
-545 AAAERA
+545 AAAGRA

-572 DVEGISTAGL
+572 DVEGVSTAGL

-589 ENTVPQQYTTDS
+589 ESTVPQQYTTDS

-660 FMKFPENTTWN
+660 FMRFPENTTWN
-671 GGEAYPDGVA
+671 GGEPYPDGVA

-790 CDFFM
+790 CDFFL
-795 SVDVMAYR
+795 SVNMMAYR
-803 KFDTDKTEIRTMSW
+803 KFDTDKTEIKTMSW
-817 AAQGVQFTSIP
+817 AGQGVQFTSIP

-853 LSRGINTDCHT
+853 LSRGLTTDCHT

-892 ANYTYINDIITFLRP
+892 ANYTYINDIISFLRP
-907 DGDVVNKFWNFDKGT
+907 DGDVVNKFWGLNKGT
-922 STQQSAADAF
+922 STQQSATHAYYVRR
-932 YVSSYVQSI
+932 YVSSFV
-941 SKNRGHGNFAP
+941 KHNGFFAP

>member
-11 LMRIPVVRIYNGER
+11 TMRIPVVRIYNGER

-35 IIVNICSPYRRISLA
+35 IVVNICSPYRRISLA
-50 YTIDVTEDNVILAKV
+50 YTIDVAEDNVILAKV

-104 ADTSFDVTEEG
+104 ADTSFIVTEEG

-143 AREAAESAR
+143 AREVAENARVEAESG
-152 QAAESERIAKEEER
+152 RIAKEQER
-166 IDNEEKRKASEASR
+166 VANEQERKAREASR

-191 QSRTKA
+191 QARTASESERVKA
-197 ETERVEAENTRKAN
+197 ENIRKQN

-217 NETSRS
+217 NESSRS
-223 EAEIVRERD
+223 EAETLRQQKESERQ
-232 ETKRKSA
+232 SA
-239 ETTRGENETERKANE
+239 EASRQQAESERIANE
-254 NERKAA
+254 GERKAA
-260 ETARAKAETLR
+260 ETARQSAEKSRQATEAARADAETKRANAETARANAEKAR
-271 QQAETA
+271 QQAETNRA
-277 RGNAET
+277 DAETIRQQKESERQEAETIRGNAESVRIEAEKT
-283 LRQQNESERQKAEQE
+283 RQQKETERQEAEQE

-311 SALSAAEKATTAAN
+311 SALSAADKATTAAN

-344 ASDAAAAVETANSAL
+344 ASDAAAAVQTANSAL
-359 SAAEDATNAA
+359 SAAE
-369 NNAIQEAAAAEAERA
+369 
-384 NAESERKQAETAR
+384 K
-397 ANAEAARQQAESA
+397 
-410 RQQNEAARQQ
+410 
-420 NETSRTE
+420 
-427 AETHR
+427 
-432 AAAETKRTEAENIR
+432 
-446 KQKETERQEAEQERI
+446 
-461 ANNEKCVT
+461 
-469 ATNSALSAATDATT
+469 
-483 AANNAMQVASTAEAT
+483 
-498 IAKSEKAAS
+498 
-507 DAAAAVET
+507 
-515 ANSALSAA
+515 
-523 TDATTAANN
+523 ATTAANN
-532 ATTDA
+532 ATENA
-537 TNAAGEAN
+537 TTAAGEAN
-545 AAAERA
+545 KAAERA
-551 NKAADLVYNGPDEN
+551 NTAANLVYNGPDEN

-572 DVEGISTAGL
+572 DVEGVSTAGL

-671 GGEAYPDGVA
+671 GGEPYPGGVA
-681 RVTIDGI
+681 RVTVDGV

-795 SVDVMAYR
+795 SVNMMAYR
-803 KFDTDKTEIRTMSW
+803 KFDTDGTEIWAMSW
-817 AAQGVQFTSIP
+817 AAQSVQFTSIP

-880 FTPSTGQYAPLI
+880 FTPSTGQYAPLM

-907 DGDVVNKFWNFDKGT
+907 DGDVVNKFWNFNKGT
-922 STQQSAADAF
+922 STQESAAHAC
-932 YVSSYVQSI
+932 YVSSYVQS
-941 SKNRGHGNFAP
+941 GNKSLGTRYAP

>member
-11 LMRIPVVRIYNGER
+11 IMRIPVVRIYNGER

-50 YTIDVTEDNVILAKV
+50 YSIDVAEDNVILAKV
-65 EGDQLY
+65 EGEQLY

-82 IGGVD
+82 IGGMD

-122 TAIAILA
+122 TAVAILA
-129 PDTGLYDKVLTAEE
+129 PDTGLYDKVLTSEE
-143 AREAAESAR
+143 AREVAENAR
-152 QAAESERIAKEEER
+152 QAAESERIAKEQER
-166 IDNEEKRKASEASR
+166 KTNEDERKASEASR
-180 IENESV
+180 VENESV

-191 QSRTKA
+191 QARVAA
-197 ETERVEAENTRKAN
+197 EAKRIEAENIRKQN

-217 NETSRS
+217 NESSRS
-223 EAEIVRERD
+223 EVETAREEA

-239 ETTRGENETERKANE
+239 EASRQQAESERIEAENTRKQNETSRQEAETTRANAETKRANAE
-254 NERKAA
+254 TKRDNA
-260 ETARAKAETLR
+260 ETARANAEKAR
-271 QQAETA
+271 QQAETNRA
-277 RGNAET
+277 EAEAIRQQKEGERQEAETIRGNAESVRIEAEKT
-283 LRQQNESERQKAEQE
+283 RQQNETSRQEAEQE
-298 RIANNEKC
+298 RIKNNEKC

-359 SAAEDATNAA
+359 SAAEDAT
-369 NNAIQEAAAAEAERA
+369 
-384 NAESERKQAETAR
+384 
-397 ANAEAARQQAESA
+397 
-410 RQQNEAARQQ
+410 
-420 NETSRTE
+420 
-427 AETHR
+427 
-432 AAAETKRTEAENIR
+432 
-446 KQKETERQEAEQERI
+446 
-461 ANNEKCVT
+461 
-469 ATNSALSAATDATT
+469 
-483 AANNAMQVASTAEAT
+483 
-498 IAKSEKAAS
+498 
-507 DAAAAVET
+507 
-515 ANSALSAA
+515 
-523 TDATTAANN
+523 TAANN
-532 ATTDA
+532 ATKNA
-537 TNAAGEAN
+537 TTAAGEAN
-545 AAAERA
+545 KAAERA
-551 NKAADLVYNGPDEN
+551 NSAADLVYNGPDEN

-572 DVEGISTAGL
+572 DVEGVSTAGL

-681 RVTIDGI
+681 RVTIDGV

-699 AQFFVPIGK
+699 AQFYVPIGK

-729 TYTADRAARVIPVS
+729 TYTADRTARVIPVS

-803 KFDTDKTEIRTMSW
+803 KFDTDKTEIKTMSW
-817 AAQGVQFTSIP
+817 AAQKVQFTSIP

-853 LSRGINTDCHT
+853 LSRGISTDCHT

-907 DGDVVNKFWNFDKGT
+907 DGDVVNKFWNFKKGT
-922 STQQSAADAF
+922 STQQSASHAY
-932 YVSSYVQSI
+932 YVSSNVSSI
-941 SKNRGHGNFAP
+941 IKDYGSSYAP

>member
-1 MKHITKGNDF
+1 MKTIRKNRKED
-11 LMRIPVVRIYNGER
+11 LKLLIDLGE
-25 IPMPLPACTD
+25 
-35 IIVNICSPYRRISLA
+35 NYHGE
-50 YTIDVTEDNVILAKV
+50 DVTFTFSAGRYGV
-65 EGDQLY
+65 EKY
-71 VGKYALEVKGK
+71 VCSY
-82 IGGVD
+82 IGGEAV
-87 WRSNEYEQIA
+87 NLVVTGTA
-97 IVDNNAS
+97 MLCLLDNHRLPLGTLS
-104 ADTSFDVTEEG
+104 VEIDIRV
-115 EDSLLMD
+115 
-122 TAIAILA
+122 
-129 PDTGLYDKVLTAEE
+129 PDTQMPDGDFRHV
-143 AREAAESAR
+143 
-152 QAAESERIAKEEER
+152 
-166 IDNEEKRKASEASR
+166 
-180 IENESV
+180 
-186 RLANE
+186 
-191 QSRTKA
+191 
-197 ETERVEAENTRKAN
+197 TRKAAAFSIGGEQCTVELTN
-211 ESERVR
+211 GASDYFPEELVPEAVINLLPTVIKGDPGQDADIEGCNQAIAAMVALTEEVDTAEIKRAEAEQQR
-217 NETSRS
+217 MDS
-223 EAEIVRERD
+223 EAER
-232 ETKRKSA
+232 TA
-239 ETTRGENETERKANE
+239 AE

-260 ETARAKAETLR
+260 ENERAKAETQRQSAEALR
-271 QQAETA
+271 EEAENTRTETEETRITKEAERINAETA
-277 RGNAET
+277 RQTAESLRKSNETKRTESETARTEAEKARAAAETSRTQAETQRANAEKQRIANENERKEAETQRAAAEALRANNETARSNAET
-283 LRQQNESERQKAEQE
+283 QRAEAERQRVAAEAARQTAESSRDEAENTRQQKETAREQAETHRAAAETERTIAEDTRIQKETERQEAEQE

-311 SALSAAEKATTAAN
+311 SALSAADKATTAAN

-359 SAAEDATNAA
+359 STAA
-369 NNAIQEAAAAEAERA
+369 
-384 NAESERKQAETAR
+384 
-397 ANAEAARQQAESA
+397 
-410 RQQNEAARQQ
+410 
-420 NETSRTE
+420 
-427 AETHR
+427 
-432 AAAETKRTEAENIR
+432 
-446 KQKETERQEAEQERI
+446 
-461 ANNEKCVT
+461 
-469 ATNSALSAATDATT
+469 DATT
-483 AANNAMQVASTAEAT
+483 AANKAT
-498 IAKSEKAAS
+498 N
-507 DAAAAVET
+507 DA
-515 ANSALSAA
+515 N
-523 TDATTAANN
+523 
-532 ATTDA
+532 
-537 TNAAGEAN
+537 NAAGEAN
-545 AAAERA
+545 AAADRA
-551 NKAADLVYNGPDEN
+551 NTAANLVYNGPDEN

-572 DVEGISTAGL
+572 DVEGVSTAGL

-589 ENTVPQQYTTDS
+589 DSTVPQQYTTDS

-671 GGEAYPDGVA
+671 GGEHYPGGVA
-681 RVTIDGI
+681 RVTIDGV

-729 TYTADRAARVIPVS
+729 IYTADRAARVIPVS

-803 KFDTDKTEIRTMSW
+803 KFDTNKTEIRTMPW
-817 AAQGVQFTSIP
+817 AAQNVQFTSIP

-840 DGFTATNLIVQEG
+840 DGLTATNLIVQEG

-907 DGDVVNKFWNFDKGT
+907 DGDVVNKFWYFNKGT
-922 STQQSAADAF
+922 STQQSAKFAF
-932 YVSSYVQSI
+932 YVSSYVQSFP
-941 SKNRGHGNFAP
+941 KDYGDLFAP

>member
-11 LMRIPVVRIYNGER
+11 TMRIPVVRIYNGER

-35 IIVNICSPYRRISLA
+35 IVVNICSPYRRISLA
-50 YTIDVTEDNVILAKV
+50 YSIDVAEDNVILAKV

-104 ADTSFDVTEEG
+104 ADTSFDATEEG

-122 TAIAILA
+122 TAVAILA

-143 AREAAESAR
+143 AREVAETKR
-152 QAAESERIAKEEER
+152 QSAESERIAKEQER
-166 IDNEEKRKASEASR
+166 KTNEDERKASEASR
-180 IENESV
+180 VENESV

-191 QSRTKA
+191 QSRTAAEAERVKA
-197 ETERVEAENTRKAN
+197 ENIRKQN
-211 ESERVR
+211 ESDRVR
-217 NETSRS
+217 NESSRS
-223 EAEIVRERD
+223 EAETLRQQKEDERQTA
-232 ETKRKSA
+232 ESA
-239 ETTRGENETERKANE
+239 RQQAESERISKE
-254 NERKAA
+254 QERKAA
-260 ETARAKAETLR
+260 ETARQEAETTRAKAEAARADAETKRANAETARVNAEKAR
-271 QQAETA
+271 QQAETTRQQNEA
-277 RGNAET
+277 AREQKESERQEAETIRGNAESVRIEAEKT
-283 LRQQNESERQKAEQE
+283 RQQNETSRQEAEQE
-298 RIANNEKC
+298 RIENNEKC

-311 SALSAAEKATTAAN
+311 TALSAAEKATTAAN

-344 ASDAAAAVETANSAL
+344 ASDAAAAVQTANSAL
-359 SAAEDATNAA
+359 SAAE
-369 NNAIQEAAAAEAERA
+369 
-384 NAESERKQAETAR
+384 K
-397 ANAEAARQQAESA
+397 
-410 RQQNEAARQQ
+410 
-420 NETSRTE
+420 
-427 AETHR
+427 
-432 AAAETKRTEAENIR
+432 
-446 KQKETERQEAEQERI
+446 
-461 ANNEKCVT
+461 
-469 ATNSALSAATDATT
+469 
-483 AANNAMQVASTAEAT
+483 
-498 IAKSEKAAS
+498 
-507 DAAAAVET
+507 
-515 ANSALSAA
+515 
-523 TDATTAANN
+523 ATTAANN
-532 ATTDA
+532 ATKNA
-537 TNAAGEAN
+537 TTAAGEAN

-551 NKAADLVYNGPDEN
+551 NTAANLVYNGPDEN

-572 DVEGISTAGL
+572 DVEGVSTAGL

-589 ENTVPQQYTTDS
+589 ESTVPQQYTTDS
-601 NGLAAFKVTKGL
+601 NGIAAFKVTKGL

-660 FMKFPENTTWN
+660 FMRFPENTTWN

-681 RVTIDGI
+681 RVTIDGV

-817 AAQGVQFTSIP
+817 AAQNVQFTSIP

-853 LSRGINTDCHT
+853 LSRGISTDCHT

-880 FTPSTGQYAPLI
+880 FTPSTGQYAPMI
-892 ANYTYINDIITFLRP
+892 ANYTYINDIIAFLRP
-907 DGDVVNKFWNFDKGT
+907 DGDVVNKFWNLNKGT
-922 STQQSAADAF
+922 STQQSATFAF
-932 YVSSYVQSI
+932 YVLRYVQSYG
-941 SKNRGHGNFAP
+941 KGRGNSYAP

>member
-11 LMRIPVVRIYNGER
+11 IMRIPVVRMYNGER

-50 YTIDVTEDNVILAKV
+50 YSIDVAEDNVILAKV

-71 VGKYALEVKGK
+71 VGRYALEVKGK

-122 TAIAILA
+122 TAVAILA

-152 QAAESERIAKEEER
+152 HAAESERIAKEQERKTNEQERKANEASR
-166 IDNEEKRKASEASR
+166 IDNESVRIANEQARTASEAER
-180 IENESV
+180 V
-186 RLANE
+186 
-191 QSRTKA
+191 KA
-197 ETERVEAENTRKAN
+197 ENIRKQN

-217 NETSRS
+217 NEASRS
-223 EAEIVRERD
+223 EAETLRQQK
-232 ETKRKSA
+232 ETKRQEA
-239 ETTRGENETERKANE
+239 EASRQQAESERISKE
-254 NERKAA
+254 QERKAA
-260 ETARAKAETLR
+260 ETTRQQAESSRQDAETARANAETKRANAETARANSEKAR
-271 QQAETA
+271 QQAET
-277 RGNAET
+277 RRDEAEAI
-283 LRQQNESERQKAEQE
+283 RQQNEASRTEAETHRAAAETKRTEAENIRKQKESERQEAEQG
-298 RIANNEKC
+298 RIENNTKC

-344 ASDAAAAVETANSAL
+344 ASDAAAAVQTANSAL
-359 SAAEDATNAA
+359 SSAE
-369 NNAIQEAAAAEAERA
+369 E
-384 NAESERKQAETAR
+384 
-397 ANAEAARQQAESA
+397 
-410 RQQNEAARQQ
+410 
-420 NETSRTE
+420 
-427 AETHR
+427 
-432 AAAETKRTEAENIR
+432 
-446 KQKETERQEAEQERI
+446 
-461 ANNEKCVT
+461 
-469 ATNSALSAATDATT
+469 
-483 AANNAMQVASTAEAT
+483 
-498 IAKSEKAAS
+498 
-507 DAAAAVET
+507 
-515 ANSALSAA
+515 
-523 TDATTAANN
+523 ATTAANN
-532 ATTDA
+532 ATENA
-537 TNAAGEAN
+537 TTAAGEAN
-545 AAAERA
+545 KAAERA
-551 NKAADLVYNGPDEN
+551 NTAANLVYNGPDEN

-572 DVEGISTAGL
+572 DVEGVSTAGL

-660 FMKFPENTTWN
+660 FMRFPENTTWN
-671 GGEAYPDGVA
+671 GGEPYPDGVA
-681 RVTIDGI
+681 RVTIDGV

-699 AQFFVPIGK
+699 AQFYVPIGK

-729 TYTADRAARVIPVS
+729 TYTADRTARVIPVS

-795 SVDVMAYR
+795 SVNMMAYR
-803 KFDTDKTEIRTMSW
+803 KFDTDKTEIKNDYSW
-817 AAQGVQFTSIP
+817 AEQTVEFTSIP
-828 LNGNDA
+828 LEGNDA

-840 DGFTATNLIVQEG
+840 DGLTATNLIVQEG
-853 LSRGINTDCHT
+853 LSRGIKTDCHT

-892 ANYTYINDIITFLRP
+892 ANYTYINDIIAFLRP
-907 DGDVVNKFWNFDKGT
+907 DGDVVNKFWGLKKGT
-922 STQQSAADAF
+922 STQKGAVHAYNVGNLLEFIYKSA
-932 YVSSYVQSI
+932 SNQ
-941 SKNRGHGNFAP
+941 FAP
-952 VCAYAKPTL
+952 VCAYSKPSL

>member
-1 MKHITKGNDF
+1 
-11 LMRIPVVRIYNGER
+11 MRIPVVRVYNGER

-50 YTIDVTEDNVILAKV
+50 YSIDVSEDNVILAKV

-71 VGKYALEVKGK
+71 VGRYALEVKGK

-104 ADTSFDVTEEG
+104 ADTSFNVTEEG

-122 TAIAILA
+122 TAVAILA

-143 AREAAESAR
+143 AREVAETKR
-152 QAAESERIAKEEER
+152 QAAESVRIAKEEER
-166 IDNEEKRKASEASR
+166 IAKEQERKASEASR

-191 QSRTKA
+191 QARVAS
-197 ETERVEAENTRKAN
+197 ESERVKAENTRKAN

-217 NETSRS
+217 NESSRS

-260 ETARAKAETLR
+260 ESARQQAEASRQDAETARANAETKRADAETARANAEKAR
-271 QQAETA
+271 QQAETS
-277 RGNAET
+277 RDEAEAI
-283 LRQQNESERQKAEQE
+283 RQQNETSRTEAEKHRAAAETKRTEAENIRKQKETERQSAEQE

-344 ASDAAAAVETANSAL
+344 ASDAAAAVQTANSAL
-359 SAAEDATNAA
+359 SAAEDATA
-369 NNAIQEAAAAEAERA
+369 
-384 NAESERKQAETAR
+384 
-397 ANAEAARQQAESA
+397 
-410 RQQNEAARQQ
+410 
-420 NETSRTE
+420 
-427 AETHR
+427 
-432 AAAETKRTEAENIR
+432 
-446 KQKETERQEAEQERI
+446 
-461 ANNEKCVT
+461 
-469 ATNSALSAATDATT
+469 
-483 AANNAMQVASTAEAT
+483 
-498 IAKSEKAAS
+498 
-507 DAAAAVET
+507 
-515 ANSALSAA
+515 
-523 TDATTAANN
+523 AANN
-532 ATTDA
+532 ATENA
-537 TNAAGEAN
+537 TMAAGEAN
-545 AAAERA
+545 AAADRA
-551 NKAADLVYNGPDEN
+551 NTAANLVYNGPDEN

-572 DVEGISTAGL
+572 NVEGVSTAGL

-649 IVAAQE
+649 IIAAQE

-681 RVTIDGI
+681 RVTIDGV

-699 AQFFVPIGK
+699 VQFYVPVGK

-817 AAQGVQFTSIP
+817 AAQNVQFTSIP

-853 LSRGINTDCHT
+853 LSRGISTDCHT

-907 DGDVVNKFWNFDKGT
+907 DGDVVNKFWNFSKGT
-922 STQQSAADAF
+922 STQHSATYACCVSR
-932 YVSSYVQSI
+932 YVSSTFKS
-941 SKNRGHGNFAP
+941 HGSGYAP

>member
-1 MKHITKGNDF
+1 
-11 LMRIPVVRIYNGER
+11 MRIPVVRVYNGER

-115 EDSLLMD
+115 EDSPLMD
-122 TAIAILA
+122 TAVAILA
-129 PDTGLYDKVLTAEE
+129 PDTGRYDKVLTAEE
-143 AREAAESAR
+143 AREVAETKR
-152 QAAESERIAKEEER
+152 QAAESVRIAKEEER
-166 IDNEEKRKASEASR
+166 IAKEQERKASEASR
-180 IENESV
+180 VENESV

-197 ETERVEAENTRKAN
+197 ETERVAAENIRKQN
-211 ESERVR
+211 ESDRVR
-217 NETSRS
+217 NESSRS
-223 EAEIVRERD
+223 EAETAREEA

-271 QQAETA
+271 QQSETA
-277 RGNAET
+277 
-283 LRQQNESERQKAEQE
+283 
-298 RIANNEKC
+298 
-306 VTATN
+306 
-311 SALSAAEKATTAAN
+311 
-325 NAMQVASTAEA
+325 
-336 TIAKSEKA
+336 
-344 ASDAAAAVETANSAL
+344 
-359 SAAEDATNAA
+359 
-369 NNAIQEAAAAEAERA
+369 RA
-384 NAESERKQAETAR
+384 NAETKRADAETAR

-469 ATNSALSAATDATT
+469 ATNSALSAATNATT

-507 DAAAAVET
+507 DAAAAVQT

-532 ATTDA
+532 ATKGATD
-537 TNAAGEAN
+537 AAGEAN
-545 AAAERA
+545 KAAERA
-551 NKAADLVYNGPDEN
+551 NTAADLVYNGPDEN

-589 ENTVPQQYTTDS
+589 ESTVPQQYTTDS

-688 ETVYNADSNGQ
+688 ETVHNADSNGQ

-840 DGFTATNLIVQEG
+840 DGLTATNLIVQEG

-864 RTLRETYAL
+864 RALRETYAL

-907 DGDVVNKFWNFDKGT
+907 DGDVVNKFWNFNKGT
-922 STQQSAADAF
+922 STQQSAADAC
-932 YVSSYVQSI
+932 YVSRYVQSI
-941 SKNRGHGNFAP
+941 FKSGGVIFAP

>member
-11 LMRIPVVRIYNGER
+11 TMRIPVVRIYNGER

-50 YTIDVTEDNVILAKV
+50 YSIDVAEDNVILAKV

-104 ADTSFDVTEEG
+104 ADTSFNVTEEG

-122 TAIAILA
+122 TAVAILA

-143 AREAAESAR
+143 AREAAENAR
-152 QAAESERIAKEEER
+152 HAAESERIAHEEER
-166 IDNEEKRKASEASR
+166 IAKEQERKASEASR
-180 IENESV
+180 VENESV

-191 QSRTKA
+191 QSRVSAEAERVKA
-197 ETERVEAENTRKAN
+197 ENIRKQN

-217 NETSRS
+217 NESSRS
-223 EAEIVRERD
+223 EAETLRQQKESERQ
-232 ETKRKSA
+232 SA
-239 ETTRGENETERKANE
+239 EASRQQAESERIANE
-254 NERKAA
+254 GERKAA
-260 ETARAKAETLR
+260 ETARQSAEKSRQATEAARADAETKRANAETARANAEKAR
-271 QQAETA
+271 QQAETNRA
-277 RGNAET
+277 EAETIRQQKEGERQEAETIRGNAESVRIEAENIRT
-283 LRQQNESERQKAEQE
+283 QKETERQEAEQE

-311 SALSAAEKATTAAN
+311 SALSAADKATTAAN

-344 ASDAAAAVETANSAL
+344 ASDAAAAVQTANSAL
-359 SAAEDATNAA
+359 STAA
-369 NNAIQEAAAAEAERA
+369 
-384 NAESERKQAETAR
+384 
-397 ANAEAARQQAESA
+397 
-410 RQQNEAARQQ
+410 
-420 NETSRTE
+420 
-427 AETHR
+427 
-432 AAAETKRTEAENIR
+432 
-446 KQKETERQEAEQERI
+446 
-461 ANNEKCVT
+461 
-469 ATNSALSAATDATT
+469 DATT
-483 AANNAMQVASTAEAT
+483 AANKAT
-498 IAKSEKAAS
+498 N
-507 DAAAAVET
+507 DA
-515 ANSALSAA
+515 N
-523 TDATTAANN
+523 
-532 ATTDA
+532 
-537 TNAAGEAN
+537 NAAGEAN
-545 AAAERA
+545 AAADRA
-551 NKAADLVYNGPDEN
+551 NTAANLVYNGPDEN

-572 DVEGISTAGL
+572 DVEGVSTAGL

-589 ENTVPQQYTTDS
+589 DSTVPQQYTTDS

-671 GGEAYPDGVA
+671 GGEHYPDGVA
-681 RVTIDGI
+681 RVTVDGV

-840 DGFTATNLIVQEG
+840 DGLTATNLIVQEG

-907 DGDVVNKFWNFDKGT
+907 DGDVVNKFWNFNKGT
-922 STQQSAADAF
+922 STQQAAANAY
-932 YVSSYVQSI
+932 YVSSYVQALDKSY
-941 SKNRGHGNFAP
+941 GFYTP

>member
-11 LMRIPVVRIYNGER
+11 VMRIPVVRIYNGER

-50 YTIDVTEDNVILAKV
+50 YTIDVAEDNVILAKV

-104 ADTSFDVTEEG
+104 ADTFFDVTEEG

-122 TAIAILA
+122 TAVAILA

-152 QAAESERIAKEEER
+152 QSAESERIAKEQE
-166 IDNEEKRKASEASR
+166 RKANEDERKANEASR
-180 IENESV
+180 VENESV

-191 QSRTKA
+191 QSRTASEAERVKA
-197 ETERVEAENTRKAN
+197 ENVRKQN

-217 NETSRS
+217 NESSRS
-223 EAEIVRERD
+223 DAEKTRQQNESERQ
-232 ETKRKSA
+232 SA
-239 ETTRGENETERKANE
+239 EASRQQAESERISKE
-254 NERKAA
+254 QERKAA
-260 ETARAKAETLR
+260 ETARQEAETARANAETKRANAESGRKQAETLRANAEGARQQAETNRAEAETLR
-271 QQAETA
+271 QQKESERQEAETT
-277 RGNAET
+277 RGNAESVRIEAEKT
-283 LRQQNESERQKAEQE
+283 RKQNETSRQEAEAV
-298 RIANNEKC
+298 RIENNTKC

-344 ASDAAAAVETANSAL
+344 ASDAAAAVQTANSAL
-359 SAAEDATNAA
+359 SAAEDAT
-369 NNAIQEAAAAEAERA
+369 
-384 NAESERKQAETAR
+384 
-397 ANAEAARQQAESA
+397 
-410 RQQNEAARQQ
+410 
-420 NETSRTE
+420 
-427 AETHR
+427 
-432 AAAETKRTEAENIR
+432 
-446 KQKETERQEAEQERI
+446 
-461 ANNEKCVT
+461 
-469 ATNSALSAATDATT
+469 
-483 AANNAMQVASTAEAT
+483 
-498 IAKSEKAAS
+498 
-507 DAAAAVET
+507 
-515 ANSALSAA
+515 
-523 TDATTAANN
+523 TAANN
-532 ATTDA
+532 ATKDA
-537 TNAAGEAN
+537 TTAAGEAN
-545 AAAERA
+545 KAAERA
-551 NKAADLVYNGPDEN
+551 NTAANLVYNGPDET
-565 VSVACYT
+565 VSLACYT
-572 DVEGISTAGL
+572 DVEGVSTAGL

-660 FMKFPENTTWN
+660 FMRFPENTTWN

-681 RVTIDGI
+681 RVTIDGV

-699 AQFFVPIGK
+699 VQFFVPIGK

-720 HLITGAYSA
+720 HLISGAYSA

-803 KFDTDKTEIRTMSW
+803 KFDTDKTEIKTMSW
-817 AAQGVQFTSIP
+817 AAQNVQFTSIP

-853 LSRGINTDCHT
+853 LSRGISTDCHT

-892 ANYTYINDIITFLRP
+892 ANYTYINDIIAFLRP
-907 DGDVVNKFWNFDKGT
+907 DGDVVNKFWNFNKGT
-922 STQQSAADAF
+922 STQQSATNAYF
-932 YVSSYVQSI
+932 VSRYVQSFI
-941 SKNRGHGNFAP
+941 KNGGSGYAP

>member
-11 LMRIPVVRIYNGER
+11 TMRIPVVRIYNGER

-35 IIVNICSPYRRISLA
+35 IVVNICSPYRRISLA
-50 YTIDVTEDNVILAKV
+50 YSIDVAEDNVILAKV

-71 VGKYALEVKGK
+71 VGRYALEVKGK
-82 IGGVD
+82 IGGAD

-143 AREAAESAR
+143 AREAAENAR
-152 QAAESERIAKEEER
+152 VAAESERIAKELER
-166 IDNEEKRKASEASR
+166 KANEDERKASEASR
-180 IENESV
+180 VENESV

-191 QSRTKA
+191 QARTTAEAERVKA
-197 ETERVEAENTRKAN
+197 ENIREQN

-217 NETSRS
+217 NESSRS
-223 EAEIVRERD
+223 EAETLRQQKESERQ
-232 ETKRKSA
+232 SA
-239 ETTRGENETERKANE
+239 EASRQQAESERIANEGERKAVE
-254 NERKAA
+254 TARQEA
-260 ETARAKAETLR
+260 ETARAKAETARANAETKRANAETARANAEKAR
-271 QQAETA
+271 QQAETNRA
-277 RGNAET
+277 EAETIRQQKESERQEAETIRGNAESVRIEAEKI
-283 LRQQNESERQKAEQE
+283 RQQKETSRQEAEQE
-298 RIANNEKC
+298 RIENNEKC

-311 SALSAAEKATTAAN
+311 SALSAAESATTAAN

-359 SAAEDATNAA
+359 SAAE
-369 NNAIQEAAAAEAERA
+369 
-384 NAESERKQAETAR
+384 S
-397 ANAEAARQQAESA
+397 
-410 RQQNEAARQQ
+410 
-420 NETSRTE
+420 
-427 AETHR
+427 
-432 AAAETKRTEAENIR
+432 
-446 KQKETERQEAEQERI
+446 
-461 ANNEKCVT
+461 
-469 ATNSALSAATDATT
+469 
-483 AANNAMQVASTAEAT
+483 
-498 IAKSEKAAS
+498 
-507 DAAAAVET
+507 
-515 ANSALSAA
+515 
-523 TDATTAANN
+523 ATTAANN
-532 ATTDA
+532 ATKGATDA
-537 TNAAGEAN
+537 AGGAN
-545 AAAERA
+545 KAAERA
-551 NKAADLVYNGPDEN
+551 NSAADLVYNGPDEN

-572 DVEGISTAGL
+572 DVEGVSTAGL

-589 ENTVPQQYTTDS
+589 DSTVPQQYTTDS

-671 GGEAYPDGVA
+671 GGEPYPDGVA
-681 RVTIDGI
+681 RVTIDGV

-817 AAQGVQFTSIP
+817 AAQTVQFTSIP

-840 DGFTATNLIVQEG
+840 DGLTATNLIVQEG

-907 DGDVVNKFWNFDKGT
+907 DGDVVNKFWNFSKGT
-922 STQQSAADAF
+922 STQQSASHAYYVNS
-932 YVSSYVQSI
+932 YVSSNF
-941 SKNRGHGNFAP
+941 KNLGNLYAP

>member
-11 LMRIPVVRIYNGER
+11 TMRIPVVRIYNGER

-50 YTIDVTEDNVILAKV
+50 YSIDVAEDNVILAKV

-104 ADTSFDVTEEG
+104 ADTSFNVTEEG

-122 TAIAILA
+122 TAVAILA

-143 AREAAESAR
+143 AREAAENAR
-152 QAAESERIAKEEER
+152 HAAESERIAKELER
-166 IDNEEKRKASEASR
+166 KANEDERKASEASR
-180 IENESV
+180 AENESV

-191 QSRTKA
+191 QARTASEAERVKA
-197 ETERVEAENTRKAN
+197 ENIRKQN

-217 NETSRS
+217 NESSRS
-223 EAEIVRERD
+223 EAETLRQQKESERQ
-232 ETKRKSA
+232 SA
-239 ETTRGENETERKANE
+239 EASRQQAESERIANE
-254 NERKAA
+254 GERKAA
-260 ETARAKAETLR
+260 ETARQSAEKSRQATEAARADAETKRANAETARANAEKAR
-271 QQAETA
+271 QQAETNRA
-277 RGNAET
+277 EAETIRQQKEGERQEAETIRGNAESVRIEAENIRT
-283 LRQQNESERQKAEQE
+283 QKETERQEAEQE

-311 SALSAAEKATTAAN
+311 SALSAADKATTAAN

-344 ASDAAAAVETANSAL
+344 ASDAAAAVQTANSAL
-359 SAAEDATNAA
+359 STAA
-369 NNAIQEAAAAEAERA
+369 
-384 NAESERKQAETAR
+384 
-397 ANAEAARQQAESA
+397 
-410 RQQNEAARQQ
+410 
-420 NETSRTE
+420 
-427 AETHR
+427 
-432 AAAETKRTEAENIR
+432 
-446 KQKETERQEAEQERI
+446 
-461 ANNEKCVT
+461 
-469 ATNSALSAATDATT
+469 DATT
-483 AANNAMQVASTAEAT
+483 AANKAT
-498 IAKSEKAAS
+498 N
-507 DAAAAVET
+507 DA
-515 ANSALSAA
+515 N
-523 TDATTAANN
+523 
-532 ATTDA
+532 
-537 TNAAGEAN
+537 NAAGEAN
-545 AAAERA
+545 AAADRA
-551 NKAADLVYNGPDEN
+551 NTAANLVYNGPDEN

-572 DVEGISTAGL
+572 DVAGVSTAGL

-589 ENTVPQQYTTDS
+589 DSTVPQQYTTDS

-671 GGEAYPDGVA
+671 GGEPYPGGVA
-681 RVTIDGI
+681 RVTVDGV

-803 KFDTDKTEIRTMSW
+803 KFDTDKTEIRAMTW
-817 AAQGVQFTSIP
+817 AAQNVQFTSIP

-840 DGFTATNLIVQEG
+840 DGLTATNLIVQEG

-907 DGDVVNKFWNFDKGT
+907 DGDVVNKFWNFNKGT
-922 STQQSAADAF
+922 STQQSATNAY
-932 YVSSYVQSI
+932 YVSSYVQSL
-941 SKNRGHGNFAP
+941 SKSRGYGDYAP

>member
-11 LMRIPVVRIYNGER
+11 QMRIPVVRIYNGER

-35 IIVNICSPYRRISLA
+35 IVVNICSPYRRISLA
-50 YTIDVTEDNVILAKV
+50 YSIDVAEDNVILAKV

-104 ADTSFDVTEEG
+104 ADTSFDITEEG

-122 TAIAILA
+122 TAVAILA

-143 AREAAESAR
+143 AREGAESAR
-152 QAAESERIAKEEER
+152 QAAESERIAKEQER
-166 IDNEEKRKASEASR
+166 KANEDERKASEASR

-191 QSRTKA
+191 QARIASEAERVKA
-197 ETERVEAENTRKAN
+197 ENIRKQN

-217 NETSRS
+217 NESSRQ
-223 EAEIVRERD
+223 E
-232 ETKRKSA
+232 
-239 ETTRGENETERKANE
+239 
-254 NERKAA
+254 A
-260 ETARAKAETLR
+260 ETARANAETKRQSAEAARQQAESERIEAEKTRQQNETSRQEAETARANAETKRANAETKRADAETARANSEKAR
-271 QQAETA
+271 QQAETSRA
-277 RGNAET
+277 EAEAIRHQKEGERQEAETIRGNAESGRIEAEKT
-283 LRQQNESERQKAEQE
+283 RQQKESERQSAEQE
-298 RIANNEKC
+298 RIENNEKC

-311 SALSAAEKATTAAN
+311 SALSAAEEATTAAN

-344 ASDAAAAVETANSAL
+344 ASDAAAAVQTANSAL
-359 SAAEDATNAA
+359 SAAE
-369 NNAIQEAAAAEAERA
+369 E
-384 NAESERKQAETAR
+384 
-397 ANAEAARQQAESA
+397 
-410 RQQNEAARQQ
+410 
-420 NETSRTE
+420 
-427 AETHR
+427 
-432 AAAETKRTEAENIR
+432 
-446 KQKETERQEAEQERI
+446 
-461 ANNEKCVT
+461 
-469 ATNSALSAATDATT
+469 ATT

-507 DAAAAVET
+507 DAAAAVQT

-523 TDATTAANN
+523 EEATTAANN
-532 ATTDA
+532 ATKGATD
-537 TNAAGEAN
+537 AAGEAN
-545 AAAERA
+545 KAAERA
-551 NKAADLVYNGPDEN
+551 NTAANLVYNGPDEN

-572 DVEGISTAGL
+572 DVEGVSTAGL

-589 ENTVPQQYTTDS
+589 DSTVPQQYTTDS

-671 GGEAYPDGVA
+671 GGEVYPDGVA
-681 RVTIDGI
+681 RVTIDGV

-699 AQFFVPIGK
+699 VQFFVPIGK

-790 CDFFM
+790 CDFFL
-795 SVDVMAYR
+795 SVNMMAYR
-803 KFDTDKTEIRTMSW
+803 KFDTDKTEIRTMPW
-817 AAQGVQFTSIP
+817 AAQNVQFTSIP

-853 LSRGINTDCHT
+853 LTRGISTDCHT

-907 DGDVVNKFWNFDKGT
+907 DGDVVTKFWGLNKGT
-922 STQQSAADAF
+922 STQQSARAYYVSR
-932 YVSSYVQSI
+932 YVSSNL
-941 SKNRGHGNFAP
+941 KFHGHLFAP